1 MSGLSDTLTVGLV
14 LILLFGSACL
24 YLYTR
29 IQQAET
35 KINLLESILLDLK
48 MTNEL
53 KSYPPLP
60 VPATT
65 VTEDELNQIP
75 VKPRSR
81 EASVG
86 EGVVRP
92 FSDEE
97 GDANDLVAQIR
108 YDMERRSVDNDDNDR
123 AHDHDHELQNSPSL
137 KPITLGDIPHKQE
150 ESLHVSPSY
159 DSMTAKELQSL
170 AKQRNISGTSGLRR
184 AQLIELLK
192 QADERSASHVDIMES
207 IASSS
212 LVESAEELPLNA

>member
-29 IQQAET
+29 IQQSET

-65 VTEDELNQIP
+65 LSEAELSELPLP
-75 VKPRSR
+75 VSKPRSR
-81 EASVG
+81 EASLG
-86 EGVVRP
+86 EGGVRP
-92 FSDEE
+92 FSD
-97 GDANDLVAQIR
+97 DSDDLVAKIR
-108 YDMERRSVDNDDNDR
+108 YDMEHSSEDDSEEE
-123 AHDHDHELQNSPSL
+123 ASSPQHVTETV
-137 KPITLGDIPHKQE
+137 KHE

-159 DSMTAKELQSL
+159 DSMTAKELHAL

-184 AQLIELLK
+184 AQLIEMLK
-192 QADERSASHVDIMES
+192 QYDERSTAHVDIMES
-207 IASSS
+207 IASSA